1 MGKKKVFVTRPDFP
15 PSGIKLLEEKFDVQ
29 YNPEPRDVSKEYLL
43 QHIKGAEALF
53 CISTDKITKEVLDAA
68 GPQLKVVATI
78 SLGFEHIDVQECKKR
93 GIQVCNAANPISV
106 SVVAEFTIGLLL
118 AVSRKIVKAAGA
130 IQRGEWIE
138 SWTPDWYVGRGL
150 TNSVVGIVGM
160 GRIGQAV
167 LDRILPFGVSKVC
180 YYDIFS
186 PISAAEEKGVH
197 FTTLD
202 RLLMN
207 SDYVIVTCNLTED
220 NRGMFDSKAFSMM
233 KPDAVFINTS
243 RGGVV
248 QQDALIEALKNK
260 RIRAAAIDVMYP
272 EPLPKDHELL
282 TLPNVVVTP
291 HIAAAEEIAM
301 EKLSTLTAENII
313 AVLEERK
320 PLTPV
325 Y

>member
-1 MGKKKVFVTRPDFP
+1 MSKKKVFVTRPDFP
-15 PSGIKLLEEKFDVQ
+15 QCGIKLLEEKFNVH
-29 YNPEPRDVSKEYLL
+29 YNPEPHDVSKDYLL

-53 CISTDKITKEVLDAA
+53 CISTDKITKEVLEAA
-68 GPQLKVVATI
+68 GDRFKGAA
-78 SLGFEHIDVQECKKR
+78 
-93 GIQVCNAANPISV
+93 NAANPISV

-118 AVSRKIVKAAGA
+118 AVSRKIVTAAGA

-138 SWTPDWYVGRGL
+138 SWTPDWFCFFLASSATL
-150 TNSVVGIVGM
+150 TGIYSW
-160 GRIGQAV
+160 
-167 LDRILPFGVSKVC
+167 VSKVY

-186 PISAAEEKGVH
+186 PISAAEEKGAH
-197 FTTLD
+197 FTTFD

-207 SDYVIVTCNLTED
+207 SDYVIVTCNLTEE
-220 NRGMFDSKAFSMM
+220 NRGMFDTKAFSLM

-291 HIAAAEEIAM
+291 HIAAAEETAM
-301 EKLSTLTAENII
+301 ERLSTLTAENII
-313 AVLEERK
+313 AVLEGRK

>member
-1 MGKKKVFVTRPDFP
+1 MSRKKVFVTRPDFHQ
-15 PSGIKLLEEKFDVQ
+15 SGIKLLEEKFDVQ
-29 YNPEPRDVSKEYLL
+29 YNPEPHDVSEDYLL
-43 QHIKGAEALF
+43 QHIKGADALF
-53 CISTDKITKEVLDAA
+53 CIVTDKITKEVLDAA

-78 SLGFEHIDVQECKKR
+78 SIGFEHIDVEECKKR
-93 GIQVCNAANPISV
+93 SIQVCNAANPISV
-106 SVVAEFTIGLLL
+106 SAVAEFTVGLLL
-118 AVSRKIVKAAGA
+118 SVSRKIIKAAGA
-130 IQRGEWIE
+130 IQRGEWIQTW
-138 SWTPDWYVGRGL
+138 SPDYYVGRGL
-150 TNSVVGIVGM
+150 INAVVGIVGM

-167 LDRILPFGVSKVC
+167 LDRILPFEVSKVY
-180 YYDIFS
+180 YYDVFS
-186 PISAAEEKGVH
+186 PISAADEKGAYS
-197 FTTLD
+197 TTFD
-202 RLLMN
+202 RLLTD

-233 KPDAVFINTS
+233 KPDAVFVNTS

-260 RIRAAAIDVMYP
+260 RIRAAAIDVMTP

-291 HIAAAEEIAM
+291 HIAAAEETVWERM
-301 EKLSTLTAENII
+301 STLTAENII
-313 AVLEERK
+313 AVLEGRK